1 MLILGTIAEGLL
13 LRDRLGEKINL
24 DPSGMYPKGF
34 HPVRINRSRDFKGKP
49 PQYNRTQRPPR
60 YNLIYSSVSRQYN
73 TRNALDE
80 PLSGGNRS
88 APEHW
93 RLGRCN
99 PFRTD
104 IYYLG
109 DLVREHFMEVNL
121 LGLVC
126 FIAYRAFQE
135 YNGFE
140 FMEGLVKSMTH
151 EVPLV
156 RLRIEEVV
164 ARFSLIRESL
174 SAAKLRSPITS
185 RGDPSIITAF
195 RYTSQAICTVRYIV
209 SQKSAI
215 PVPITENWGCLGK
228 GIYFIVGAETYDD
241 SMVSAHPTSAQGA
254 SSRAA
259 DAHQSEV
266 TGGLSNTLVVQYLQ
280 GY

>member
-1 MLILGTIAEGLL
+1 MLGTITEGLR
-13 LRDRLGEKINL
+13 LRDHLEKNIML
-24 DPSGMYPKGF
+24 DPSAMYPKGF
-34 HPVRINRSRDFKGKP
+34 HPVRINRGRDFKGSP
-49 PQYNRTQRPPR
+49 PRYNRTQRPPR
-60 YNLIYSSVSRQYN
+60 YYLIYSSLTRQYN

-80 PLSGGNRS
+80 PLPGGDRS

-126 FIAYRAFQE
+126 FVAYRAFQE

-164 ARFSLIRESL
+164 ARFSHIRESL

-185 RGDPSIITAF
+185 RRDPSIITAF
-195 RYTSQAICTVRYIV
+195 RYTSQTIRTVRYIV

-215 PVPITENWGCLGK
+215 PVPITENWGRLCK
-228 GIYFIVGAETYDD
+228 GIYFVVEVETYD
-241 SMVSAHPTSAQGA
+241 
-254 SSRAA
+254 
-259 DAHQSEV
+259 
-266 TGGLSNTLVVQYLQ
+266 N
-280 GY
+280 